1 MKSVVPS
8 SSPGK
13 SAKLHRWLSRLL
25 HLGMLSSLSFIV
37 LGMFLLILKGG
48 EASEQVIPLNR
59 LASGLLG
66 FQPEA
71 FLNLG
76 IFILLATPISVV
88 ISLIAFFWIH
98 RERAYTLVSAA
109 VLSVLLLSIL
119 LAQYRLFL

>member
-1 MKSVVPS
+1 
-8 SSPGK
+8 
-13 SAKLHRWLSRLL
+13 
-25 HLGMLSSLSFIV
+25 
-37 LGMFLLILKGG
+37 MFLLILKGG
-48 EASEQVIPLNR
+48 EANNQLIPLAQ
-59 LASGLLG
+59 LVSGLLG

-76 IFILLATPISVV
+76 ILILLATPISVV

-98 RERAYTLVSAA
+98 RERFYASVSAA